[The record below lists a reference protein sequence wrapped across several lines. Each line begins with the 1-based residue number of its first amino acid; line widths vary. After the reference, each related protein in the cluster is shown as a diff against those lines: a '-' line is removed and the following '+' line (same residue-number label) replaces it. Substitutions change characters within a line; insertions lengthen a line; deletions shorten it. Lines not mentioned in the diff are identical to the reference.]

1 MINKSNKVLMISNTI
16 IPMRRLTKNTEGCRI
31 HINLKYKKESN
42 NWLTNSDI
50 DNLIRNIED
59 MLRNVLA
66 MSQELDISQIHKI
79 DQTLCTSIQI
89 FFVILFFKDMNIL
102 FISFCY

>member
-16 IPMRRLTKNTEGCRI
+16 ILMRRLIKNTEGCLI
-31 HINLKYKKESN
+31 HTNLKYKKESN
-42 NWLTNSDI
+42 NWLINSDI
-50 DNLIRNIED
+50 DNLIKNIEN

-66 MSQELDISQIHKI
+66 MSQELDMSQIHEI

-89 FFVILFFKDMNIL
+89 FFLSLFFYFPKI
-102 FISFCY
+102 